1 MGSRIPLNILFV
13 VPYAPTRIR
22 TRSFHFIRGLSE
34 AGHRLTVA
42 SVWSDGD
49 DRDAL
54 ESLRAMG
61 VSVLAARLSARKS
74 VWNCL
79 KALRSRDP
87 LQAHYS
93 WSDAVAR
100 QVAMAVETESFDV
113 VHVEHLRGARYGTGV
128 LEQFESLGRPGPPVI
143 WDSVDCITSLFR
155 RAARESP
162 SARVRLAARLELRR
176 TPDFER
182 RMASRFSRVLVT
194 SEVDRRELLALG
206 ADSVPPLDAERVT
219 VVPCGVDLSYFST
232 ASEPRCRASLVMTGK
247 MSYHAN
253 VAAATAFVRDVMPR
267 VWRDMPEMQ
276 LWIVGKDPAPEIVR
290 LGERVSPGE
299 VPSACGSTAR
309 VIVTGTVPDLR
320 PFLRQATL
328 AVAPIQYG
336 VGIQNKV
343 LEALACG
350 TPVVATS
357 EAVAALDVRGGDE
370 VCVANE
376 PGALASAIVS
386 LVKAPRECQRMG
398 EAGRRFV
405 ERCHD
410 WSRLA
415 TQLATIYAHAR

>member
-1 MGSRIPLNILFV
+1 MGPRLPLNVLFV

-22 TRSFHFIRGLSE
+22 TRSFHFIRSLAE

-42 SVWSDGD
+42 SVWSDQE
-49 DRDAL
+49 DREAL
-54 ESLRAMG
+54 EALRARG
-61 VSVLAARLSARKS
+61 VSIVAERLSARQS
-74 VWNCL
+74 AWNCL
-79 KALRSRDP
+79 KALRSPDP

-93 WSDAVAR
+93 WSDVLATRIATALGK
-100 QVAMAVETESFDV
+100 QSFDV

-128 LEQFESLGRPGPPVI
+128 LDGFERRGRPGPPVV

-162 SARVRLAARLELRR
+162 TARVRLAARLELRR
-176 TPDFER
+176 TPGFER
-182 RMASRFSRVLVT
+182 RVASRFNRVLVT
-194 SEVDRRELLALG
+194 SEVDRRELVALG
-206 ADSVPPLDAERVT
+206 AEGVPPLDPERVT
-219 VVPCGVDLSYFST
+219 VVPNGVDLTYFST
-232 ASEPRCRASLVMTGK
+232 ADEPRRRTSLVMTGK

-253 VAAATAFVRDVMPR
+253 VTAATAFVRDVMPR
-267 VWRDMPEMQ
+267 VWRDVPETQ

-290 LGERVSPGE
+290 LGERVSPDQ
-299 VPSACGSTAR
+299 VPGACASPSR
-309 VIVTGTVPDLR
+309 VLVTGTVPDLR
-320 PFLRQATL
+320 PFLRQATV

-357 EAVAALDVRGGDE
+357 EAVSALDVRSGE
-370 VCVANE
+370 ELCVAND
-376 PGALASAIVS
+376 PPALASAIVS
-386 LVKAPRECQRMG
+386 LLKAPGECQRMG

-410 WSRLA
+410 WARLA
-415 TQLATIYAHAR
+415 TRLATIYAHAR